1 VDQADM
7 GHKQVAFGVFLVH
20 LLLLA
25 IGLLVVGGLVGQY
38 EQSNVMMAEVISGK
52 TQPSAMAK
60 QSVKPML
67 SPAPKREMLGGSA
80 PPALNE
86 SSQAIESGSGQ
97 ADALMEYSPAASGSN
112 HHPRPPYPMVS
123 RQFGEEGLV
132 LLKACMEQGGAVATV
147 DLMSS
152 SGYKR
157 LDTAALETVK
167 QWKFQGE
174 RSLNNSQARCYRVP
188 IKFILEK

>member
-1 VDQADM
+1 M
-7 GHKQVAFGVFLVH
+7 GHKHVAFGVFLVH

-25 IGLLVVGGLVGQY
+25 IGLMYVDRHVGQY
-38 EQSNVMMAEVISGK
+38 EQSHVLMAEVISGK

-60 QSVKPML
+60 QSIKLMP
-67 SPAPKREMLGGSA
+67 SPALKRELLDGTA
-80 PPALNE
+80 PPASNV
-86 SSQAIESGSGQ
+86 SSAAIESFSSQ
-97 ADALMEYSPAASGSN
+97 ADALMAYSPAASGS
-112 HHPRPPYPMVS
+112 HHQPRPPYPLAS

-132 LLKACMEQGGAVATV
+132 LLKACIEQGDAVATV
-147 DLMSS
+147 DLIGS

-174 RSLNNSQARCYRVP
+174 RSSNSAQARCYRVP